1 MTPRPDDSPHPNPS
15 PEGEGLKETKAV
27 AGWVLDQILVMLHPF
42 MPFVTEELWHSMGE
56 RKRELIVA
64 KWPEPGV
71 AVDAEAKREVDWLI
85 DFTQAVRSMRADLG
99 VPFGV
104 NLDCAVDS
112 TDQDLADRFQRNE
125 SAIKRLNRIEDVQF
139 DFGNVFAVAQSRR
152 QSLNVYGALMLHKVA
167 SAQVVVRGITYV
179 FPLEG
184 VIDIAAEIAR
194 LTKAL
199 EASTKEAKSLA
210 GRLANPAFVEKAK
223 PEAVDKARAD
233 HDHHAAEA
241 ERLAAALARL
251 G

>member
-71 AVDAEAKREVDWLI
+71 AVDAEAKREVETTI
-85 DFTQAVRSMRADLG
+85 DFVRNVRSLRTEYNVPPGATVSFYELG
-99 VPFGV
+99 VGATPILFDG
-104 NLDCAVDS
+104 LIRPAVEKMARVRQQTHS
-112 TDQDLADRFQRNE
+112 FWGGGTTPQDNQAWVDNAEVEQKGIQFAMRGREFALLLEDHIDVLAERQR
-125 SAIKRLNRIEDVQF
+125 L
-139 DFGNVFAVAQSRR
+139 GNAKTVSEKERD
-152 QSLNVYGALMLHKVA
+152 AL
-167 SAQVVVRGITYV
+167 
-179 FPLEG
+179 
-184 VIDIAAEIAR
+184 
-194 LTKAL
+194 
-199 EASTKEAKSLA
+199 AK
-210 GRLANPAFVEKAK
+210 RLANPAFVEKAK
-223 PEAVDKARAD
+223 PEAIAKARAD
-233 HDHHAAEA
+233 HAHHAAEA